1 MRLTFPLRFIITSLV
16 LSAASMTAQADGFNF
31 KTPSGNIF
39 CGYDDFDGTPQLRC
53 DIQNYTPTAE
63 PRPADCELDWGGAF
77 GITADGTS
85 GIMICH
91 GDTVATPDAKTLPYD
106 ATWERG
112 GISCSSA
119 QTGLTCRNAAGY
131 GFFLSRAKQEVF

>member
-1 MRLTFPLRFIITSLV
+1 MLLPTFLRTVFV
-16 LSAASMTAQADGFNF
+16 CVFVSAGSAKVHAESFSF

-53 DIQNYTPTAE
+53 DIRNYTPTAE

-77 GITADGTS
+77 GIAADGTS

-106 ATWERG
+106 TTWERG
-112 GISCSSA
+112 GIRCSSM
-119 QTGLTCRNAAGY
+119 QTGMTCRNAAGH
-131 GFFLSRAKQEVF
+131 GFFLSRAKQDVF